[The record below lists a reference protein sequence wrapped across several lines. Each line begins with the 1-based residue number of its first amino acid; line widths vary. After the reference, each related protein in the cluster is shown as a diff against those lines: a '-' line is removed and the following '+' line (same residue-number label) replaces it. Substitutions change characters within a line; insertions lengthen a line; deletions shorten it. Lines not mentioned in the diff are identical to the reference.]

1 MLREIKRNAPIA
13 QLIKDFANKKSGK
26 VTESRVEIKKRFEF
40 LDWKVQKKIM
50 QIFLDSGKGDRDWAY
65 SRLIDYWDKSFEKK
79 IHGLFFAISQKSIL
93 LTIMTHSQAKK
104 TTISCV

>member
-1 MLREIKRNAPIA
+1 MLQQRKRNAPIA

-26 VTESRVEIKKRFEF
+26 VTESRVEIKRRFEF

-79 IHGLFFAISQKSIL
+79 RLPF
-93 LTIMTHSQAKK
+93 
-104 TTISCV
+104 V